1 MKLGLGLPHYGTQ
14 TSPEKVLN
22 FAQEAER
29 LGYDSVW
36 ALERLLRPVHPAN
49 APWEGFEM
57 PERYGT
63 VYDPLQT
70 LMFVAAHTTSIRL
83 GTSVIDA
90 LFHSPV
96 MLGRQ
101 LSTLDHFSG
110 GRLDVGIGQGWSLDE
125 FVTSN
130 VPFKRRG
137 AGFEEFLAALQAVW
151 GADPVSFHG
160 RFYTIPES
168 NIGPKPTQP
177 GGPPLLV
184 GALQT
189 GTAAVARAGRL
200 GLGLHPMPFEW
211 DQFEEQLQAYRD
223 NFPTGRPPARIV
235 VRSVHAITEAPI
247 DAEGR
252 PPLSG
257 SVEQIARD
265 LRRVADL
272 GVDEVMWDLTMAEVP
287 LDTQLRLIGPLS
299 AARPN

>member
-1 MKLGLGLPHYGTQ
+1 LPHYGTDA
-14 TSPEKVLN
+14 TPENVTA
-22 FAQEAER
+22 FAQKAEQ

-36 ALERLLRPVHPAN
+36 ALERLLRPAHPAN

-57 PERYGT
+57 PEYYGT

-70 LMFVAAHTTSIRL
+70 LMYVAANTTSIRL

-101 LSTLDHFSG
+101 LMTLDHFSG

-125 FVTSN
+125 FVASN

-151 GADPVSFHG
+151 GPDPVSFEG

-168 NIGPKPTQP
+168 NIGPKPVQP

-189 GTAAVARAGRL
+189 GTVAVARAGRL

-211 DQFEEQLQAYRD
+211 GDFEEQLRVYRD
-223 NFPTGRPPARIV
+223 NYPADQPPARIV
-235 VRSVHAITEAPI
+235 VRVNHAVTEEPV
-247 DAEGR
+247 DEHDR

-257 SVEQIARD
+257 SIDQVARD
-265 LRRVADL
+265 LQRVADL
-272 GVDEVMWDLTMAEVP
+272 GVEEVMWDLTLAQVP
-287 LDTQLRLIGPLS
+287 LDTQLRLMEPLLD
-299 AARPN
+299 ARPA